1 LIILLAV
8 LTAAPLKTIGRKQ
21 LLTNVGQRAA
31 CYRRYMV
38 CPNPITERYPMKKL
52 TAILV
57 ATSLALTTTSVAYA
71 DGGRHHGWHG
81 HQRHHHH
88 HHRSGPN
95 WVGPAAVLAIAGMA
109 IGSAAYSNAY
119 AAPAPVYSGPVYA
132 PPAAVYSAPPAR
144 SAFWYFCGSSGQYY
158 PYTNACPEGW
168 QAVPAR

>member
-1 LIILLAV
+1 
-8 LTAAPLKTIGRKQ
+8 
-21 LLTNVGQRAA
+21 
-31 CYRRYMV
+31 
-38 CPNPITERYPMKKL
+38 MKKL

-132 PPAAVYSAPPAR
+132 PPAAAYSAPPAR

>member
-1 LIILLAV
+1 
-8 LTAAPLKTIGRKQ
+8 
-21 LLTNVGQRAA
+21 
-31 CYRRYMV
+31 
-38 CPNPITERYPMKKL
+38 MKKL

-109 IGSAAYSNAY
+109 IGTSHN
-119 AAPAPVYSGPVYA
+119 
-132 PPAAVYSAPPAR
+132 
-144 SAFWYFCGSSGQYY
+144 SS
-158 PYTNACPEGW
+158 
-168 QAVPAR
+168 RRFR

>member
-1 LIILLAV
+1 MTFPARAV
-8 LTAAPLKTIGRKQ
+8 VDLGAIRSNVAALREH
-21 LLTNVGQRAA
+21 A
-31 CYRRYMV
+31 
-38 CPNPITERYPMKKL
+38 
-52 TAILV
+52 
-57 ATSLALTTTSVAYA
+57 
-71 DGGRHHGWHG
+71 
-81 HQRHHHH
+81 
-88 HHRSGPN
+88 
-95 WVGPAAVLAIAGMA
+95 GPAAVLAIAGMA